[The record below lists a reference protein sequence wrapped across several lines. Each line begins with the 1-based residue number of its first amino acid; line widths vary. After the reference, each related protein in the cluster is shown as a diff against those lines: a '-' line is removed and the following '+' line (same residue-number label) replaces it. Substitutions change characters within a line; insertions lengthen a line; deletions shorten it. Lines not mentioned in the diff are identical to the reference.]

1 MVEKQEV
8 FAFLNDVRE
17 SGQIN
22 VFEGGKYVQEMF
34 GVNRN
39 EARDLVIE
47 WMQTYGKTVNERI

>member
-8 FAFLNDVRE
+8 FAFLNDVRK

-22 VFEGGKYVQEMF
+22 MFEGGKYVQEMF